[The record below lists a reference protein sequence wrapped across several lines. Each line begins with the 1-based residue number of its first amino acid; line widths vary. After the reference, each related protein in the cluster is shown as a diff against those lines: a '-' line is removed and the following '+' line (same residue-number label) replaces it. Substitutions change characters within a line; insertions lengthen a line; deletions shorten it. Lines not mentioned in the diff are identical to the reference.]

1 MDYTNEI
8 KELREMCDTVFD
20 EIAEANKKIKASG
33 GKVSAGDAA
42 YRDTLTHTLKSI
54 KTTMAMMEAEGDGEE
69 GYSGHYMMPYYGRSY
84 AGNRGGS
91 YEGMEGRSYRGNS
104 YARGRGA
111 RRDSMGRYSREGY
124 SRAAGDLAEQ
134 LYDLME
140 EAPNDQIKHDMQ
152 RLAEKLGQM

>member
-1 MDYTNEI
+1 MDYTNDLKKLCETIAGEI
-8 KELREMCDTVFD
+8 K
-20 EIAEANKKIKASG
+20 EANKKIEKTD
-33 GKVSAGDAA
+33 GKMTAGDIDFIDKLA
-42 YRDTLTHTLKSI
+42 HTMKSL
-54 KTTMAMMEAEGDGEE
+54 KTTIAMMEAEEDGEE

-140 EAPNDQIKHDMQ
+140 EAPNEQIKHDMQ